1 MSFACSGTLN
11 SSLKTDFTRRFV
23 VYLHEP
29 DHFWPGKEMQ
39 EHIGQTT
46 PIYIPPKTEL
56 RGSFTVVQ
64 KTNQAKLNAPCV
76 SKSGYSFTYCV
87 KKYVTIKAGC
97 SLDWLNTVDQEP
109 CVTWD
114 QVHA

>member
-1 MSFACSGTLN
+1 
-11 SSLKTDFTRRFV
+11 
-23 VYLHEP
+23 
-29 DHFWPGKEMQ
+29 MQ

-46 PIYIPPKTEL
+46 PISIPPKTEL